1 MLRDRAEM
9 TKVRRTD
16 SSPFAVGQRRSL
28 ARPEPRHDILKE
40 GTIASVI
47 VLALTL
53 GLAGVL
59 SCPDVPPV
67 PS

>member
-1 MLRDRAEM
+1 
-9 TKVRRTD
+9 
-16 SSPFAVGQRRSL
+16 
-28 ARPEPRHDILKE
+28 LKE